1 MKTVR
6 LLLKPLLLTAAIFFL
21 LALLGGVIIHYFP
34 ISEGIMAPLGIL
46 ICVIALFVG
55 GFWGARRIGSRGILC
70 GLAIGAVFAVFIAL
84 SGLLAGAP
92 FNEFA
97 VKSALCLLSASLGGI
112 FGVK

>member
-55 GFWGARRIGSRGILC
+55 GFSRGILC
-70 GLAIGAVFAVFIAL
+70 GLAIGAVFAVFIAI